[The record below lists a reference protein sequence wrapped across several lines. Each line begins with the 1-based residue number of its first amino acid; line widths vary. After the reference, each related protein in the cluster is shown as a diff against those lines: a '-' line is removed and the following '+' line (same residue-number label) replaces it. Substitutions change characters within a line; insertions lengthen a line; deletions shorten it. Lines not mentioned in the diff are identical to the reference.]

1 MVTQSEFVQQGA
13 MLLAQSGGCSVWQ
26 FRNET
31 GDGTMTTYELFP
43 GAVLSF
49 NDFHMASFDSSF
61 SARQKLFVLDY
72 CREGRMEYLAAEN
85 ALSYCKAGDLKLDRR
100 LTHQGRFVFPSSHY
114 HGITVGL
121 DLDLAETS
129 LPQQMQDFPVTPA
142 ALLEKFQLGRY
153 PRVFHGGELP
163 QQIFEEMYHV
173 PESIRLPYL
182 KIKVLELLLYLQAM
196 EVPAEAD
203 TPYFYKTQV
212 EKVRTIR
219 DYLAGSLTESHTQAE
234 LSERFDIPLTAMKR
248 CFRSMYGVSIGAWVT
263 ACRMDK
269 AAQLLRQG
277 RSAGH
282 IVLPLVS
289 LAALFALDWRLA
301 LAALV
306 TFPAAL
312 VCMML
317 TFVISGRSFQIY
329 DESNAAMNSAIVEYI
344 EGIVVIKAFG
354 RAGVSYEKYAKSIT
368 DFRTFVVKWL
378 SSTWVTMKLAFAL
391 FPSTLIGTLP
401 MSGWRK
407 KASSRPRR
415 RRWRSCCPCPWW
427 GLWPS
432 WKSSR
437 KICGRSRLR
446 WKVWK
451 RFLNCPLC
459 RSLLSLQPFP
469 APAWN

>member
-248 CFRSMYGVSIGAWVT
+248 C
-263 ACRMDK
+263 
-269 AAQLLRQG
+269 
-277 RSAGH
+277 
-282 IVLPLVS
+282 
-289 LAALFALDWRLA
+289 
-301 LAALV
+301 
-306 TFPAAL
+306 
-312 VCMML
+312 
-317 TFVISGRSFQIY
+317 
-329 DESNAAMNSAIVEYI
+329 
-344 EGIVVIKAFG
+344 
-354 RAGVSYEKYAKSIT
+354 
-368 DFRTFVVKWL
+368 
-378 SSTWVTMKLAFAL
+378 
-391 FPSTLIGTLP
+391 
-401 MSGWRK
+401 
-407 KASSRPRR
+407 SRPP
-415 RRWRSCCPCPWW
+415 SSAPCP
-427 GLWPS
+427 
-432 WKSSR
+432 
-437 KICGRSRLR
+437 
-446 WKVWK
+446 
-451 RFLNCPLC
+451 
-459 RSLLSLQPFP
+459 
-469 APAWN
+469 

>member
-49 NDFHMASFDSSF
+49 NDFHMAAFDSSF

-129 LPQQMQDFPVTPA
+129 
-142 ALLEKFQLGRY
+142 
-153 PRVFHGGELP
+153 LP

-277 RSAGH
+277 RSAGS
-282 IVLPLVS
+282 IAQI
-289 LAALFALDWRLA
+289 AAAVGYDSASKFA
-301 LAALV
+301 AA
-306 TFPAAL
+306 F
-312 VCMML
+312 
-317 TFVISGRSFQIY
+317 
-329 DESNAAMNSAIVEYI
+329 
-344 EGIVVIKAFG
+344 
-354 RAGVSYEKYAKSIT
+354 
-368 DFRTFVVKWL
+368 
-378 SSTWVTMKLAFAL
+378 
-391 FPSTLIGTLP
+391 
-401 MSGWRK
+401 K
-407 KASSRPRR
+407 KATGRTPMEYRNEIR
-415 RRWRSCCPCPWW
+415 QE
-427 GLWPS
+427 GLE
-432 WKSSR
+432 
-437 KICGRSRLR
+437 
-446 WKVWK
+446 
-451 RFLNCPLC
+451 
-459 RSLLSLQPFP
+459 
-469 APAWN
+469 